1 MDVVACIQ
9 YWRAFFQVV
18 HNRQAL
24 IIYSLSAFC
33 VELACLAPFAPLFF
47 VERLRNVIV
56 FEFEILRIGDSYAMP
71 RNVVETESNAYLA
84 NGIQC
89 GQEIATDKKEVWQQT
104 LHNWFTQQ
112 YAASQCPPS
121 ARPVPATVPATV
133 PASVPA

>member
-1 MDVVACIQ
+1 MKAKNFLETGTEVGRCRLHSVLACI
-9 YWRAFFQVV
+9 FQVV

-24 IIYSLSAFC
+24 IISLSAFC

-84 NGIQC
+84 DGIQC
-89 GQEIATDKKEVWQQT
+89 GQEIVTDKKEV
-104 LHNWFTQQ
+104 
-112 YAASQCPPS
+112 
-121 ARPVPATVPATV
+121 
-133 PASVPA
+133 

>member
-1 MDVVACIQ
+1 MKAKNFLETGTEVGPCRLHSVLACI
-9 YWRAFFQVV
+9 FQVV

-24 IIYSLSAFC
+24 IISLSAFC

-84 NGIQC
+84 DGIQC
-89 GQEIATDKKEVWQQT
+89 GQEIVTDKKEV
-104 LHNWFTQQ
+104 
-112 YAASQCPPS
+112 
-121 ARPVPATVPATV
+121 
-133 PASVPA
+133 